1 MSKKDE
7 IVQKM
12 AGVLLEFMTL
22 TKLDWDATYF
32 RFASPGGGT
41 TSSEWLYRKDR
52 ELNYFQGMAQL
63 EMTYQNTLEKLAE
76 NLSAEI
82 VSEGREQPVV
92 IVATV
97 DSEKKYNLKLD
108 YRDPSALEIRLLS
121 LGMENSYF
129 GEEILIDKTIEQFQ
143 EHLKGLAS

>member
-7 IVQKM
+7 VVREM
-12 AGVLLEFMTL
+12 AGVLLEFMAL

-41 TSSEWLYRKDR
+41 TSSEWLYRKNR
-52 ELNYFQGMAQL
+52 ELDYFQGIAQL
-63 EMTYQNTLEKLAE
+63 EMTYQTTLEKLAE

-82 VSEGREQPVV
+82 VSEGRERPVV

-97 DSEKKYNLKLD
+97 DSEKNYNLKFD
-108 YRDPSALEIRLLS
+108 YKNPSALEIRPLS
-121 LGMENSYF
+121 LGMANSYF
-129 GEEILIDKTIEQFQ
+129 GDEIVIDKNIEGFQ

>member
-1 MSKKDE
+1 M
-7 IVQKM
+7 
-12 AGVLLEFMTL
+12 

-32 RFASPGGGT
+32 RFASLGGGT

-52 ELNYFQGMAQL
+52 ELNYFQGMAKL
-63 EMTYQNTLEKLAE
+63 EMEYQNTLEKLAE
-76 NLSAEI
+76 NLSVEI
-82 VSEGREQPVV
+82 VSEGRKQPVV

-108 YRDPSALEIRLLS
+108 YKDPSALEIRLLS
-121 LGMENSYF
+121 LGMKNSYF
-129 GEEILIDKTIEQFQ
+129 GDEILIDKTIEEFQ